1 MNTVK
6 NYILGNWET
15 GTGVEY
21 TARHAITGEDYA
33 QVSSEG
39 LDYKAIL
46 EYGRSVGGPALRKL
60 TFQER
65 GRMLKALALHLTGIK
80 RQFYDVSWATGATKV
95 DSWIDIEGGNWQFVC
110 ECIAK
115 TPIPRPSLLR

>member
-21 TARHAITGEDYA
+21 TARHAITGEDNA

-80 RQFYDVSWATGATKV
+80 RQFYDVSWAT
-95 DSWIDIEGGNWQFVC
+95 
-110 ECIAK
+110 
-115 TPIPRPSLLR
+115 

>member
-46 EYGRSVGGPALRKL
+46 EYGRSVGA
-60 TFQER
+60 Q
-65 GRMLKALALHLTGIK
+65 
-80 RQFYDVSWATGATKV
+80 
-95 DSWIDIEGGNWQFVC
+95 
-110 ECIAK
+110 
-115 TPIPRPSLLR
+115 